1 MTRRALIL
9 GSAVGA
15 TGGGFVAA
23 ANAFHALWRAWADL
37 WNARK
42 PGTVDLGEVRAWE
55 PLPEAWRRVERE
67 RRKLLMG
74 GEG

>member
-9 GSAVGA
+9 GSAAGA

-23 ANAFHALWRAWADL
+23 ANGFLALVQTWVAR
-37 WNARK
+37 WNAQK

-74 GEG
+74 G